1 MFLPFVRDE
10 HGDAH
15 HWYWLPQVCALSP
28 RLLSLRVLSLRVLS
42 LRLLS
47 LRLLS
52 LRTGRRVC
60 VEGGDTANLST

>member
-1 MFLPFVRDE
+1 VFLPFVRDE

-15 HWYWLPQVCALSP
+15 HWYWLPKVCALSP
-28 RLLSLRVLSLRVLS
+28 RLLS

-60 VEGGDTANLST
+60 VEGGETANLST

>member
-28 RLLSLRVLSLRVLS
+28 RLLSLRLLS

-60 VEGGDTANLST
+60 VEGGETANLST